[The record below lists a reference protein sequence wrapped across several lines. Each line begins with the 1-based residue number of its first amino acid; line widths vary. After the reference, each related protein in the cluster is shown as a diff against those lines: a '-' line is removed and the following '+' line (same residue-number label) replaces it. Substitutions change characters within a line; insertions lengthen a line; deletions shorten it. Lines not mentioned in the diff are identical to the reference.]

1 MPVRSGPIFPPT
13 ILSFRFS
20 VGFDFQS
27 SLLRDRR
34 YHSPLCGQT
43 FSMSSIPQS
52 SSDATRHSAN
62 TFALC
67 FNGLYTLFGSSM
79 VFAPPSVPPLS
90 GDRNVIGGQKRCS
103 FGLSIFDASPLSNR
117 SIFSDLFSVLILYPM
132 ANQKLPFASR
142 FYNRQTVYIIIMSA
156 ISREVPLPNHQG
168 IP

>member
-67 FNGLYTLFGSSM
+67 FNGLCTPFGSSM

-103 FGLSIFDASPLSNR
+103 FGLSEASPFLIVHYFQIYFQSDYNLGR
-117 SIFSDLFSVLILYPM
+117 KIFTKNLDLKCRT
-132 ANQKLPFASR
+132 N
-142 FYNRQTVYIIIMSA
+142 
-156 ISREVPLPNHQG
+156 
-168 IP
+168 